1 MLTGRTSA
9 AAPSR
14 KYMTRFLL
22 ALLLFG
28 LLSLA
33 VLGACLEALRGQ
45 RPAILSRR
53 HPALA

>member
-9 AAPSR
+9 AAASR
-14 KYMTRFLL
+14 DYMTRFLL

-28 LLSLA
+28 LLCVAL
-33 VLGACLEALRGQ
+33 LGAFLAAVRGE

-53 HPALA
+53 NPALA